1 MSDIDYEINFTDLT
15 LLEGEG
21 NYDEVKKIM
30 HNEAFAGDSWMLL
43 TEVSL
48 TAFIGGKPFE
58 SLFILHFYA
67 NGDVYINAYQSSS
80 GDVYYN
86 PDITGLAHFIKKNNW
101 KSLRP
106 SKDLVR
112 DNTDFWKHFW
122 DTYIIDSDYLD
133 MRFGVRDE
141 VEYQ

>member
-1 MSDIDYEINFTDLT
+1 MNDIEYEINFTDLT
-15 LLEGEG
+15 LLEAEG
-21 NYDEVKKIM
+21 NYNKVKEIMKDEI
-30 HNEAFAGDSWMLL
+30 FAGNSWMLSSD
-43 TEVSL
+43 VSL
-48 TAFIGGKPFE
+48 TSFIGGKPFE
-58 SLFILHFYA
+58 SSFVLQFYS
-67 NGDVYINAYQSSS
+67 NGDVYVSSYQSSS

-86 PDITGLAHFIKKNNW
+86 PDITGLAHFIKENNW

-133 MRFGVRDE
+133 IRFGKRDE
-141 VEYQ
+141 IEYE